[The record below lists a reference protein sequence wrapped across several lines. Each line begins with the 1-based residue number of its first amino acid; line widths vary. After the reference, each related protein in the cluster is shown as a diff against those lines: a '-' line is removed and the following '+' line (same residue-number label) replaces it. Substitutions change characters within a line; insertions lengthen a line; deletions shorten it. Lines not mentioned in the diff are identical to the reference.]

1 MTARHLL
8 PLRSGWRMERY
19 RAVPNGV
26 TTIYQLTHALAARPT
41 REMTLD
47 CRTLWSV
54 RFCAAKGHFCSL
66 LLSNILVTSAFCR
79 LTISPIC
86 FHSIFPVFSLLS
98 LYAGCSYRLEFV
110 SIDKPPFRFFWNS
123 EICFSLITLNNSTS
137 YFSFRKN
144 GGRKSFFMKGT
155 FLLWLYIITTFS
167 HFQAAMLYNLSIF
180 HLYKTQISV
189 IITNITV
196 DNSSRLC

>member
-1 MTARHLL
+1 MDVTIPSGTQWCNDYTQPAHALFAAL
-8 PLRSGWRMERY
+8 PPIPSTPY
-19 RAVPNGV
+19 GV

-110 SIDKPPFRFFWNS
+110 SIDKPPCRFFWNS
-123 EICFSLITLNNSTS
+123 GIRFSLITLNNSTS
-137 YFSFRKN
+137 LLLFRKN
-144 GGRKSFFMKGT
+144 GGRKSF
-155 FLLWLYIITTFS
+155 LYERCFPFVTIYYHDFFS
-167 HFQAAMLYNLSIF
+167 F
-180 HLYKTQISV
+180 
-189 IITNITV
+189 
-196 DNSSRLC
+196 SSRNVVQSI